1 MIYSKSK
8 QLLIT
13 IFVVTVL
20 ILLLNGW
27 LPVQTMMESHDT
39 WTESAL
45 LRRAASSGQTS
56 EVFPFNTKC
65 LSNELHFFRDL
76 ISLFKKSG
84 IAFILTETSDL
95 LASGADFYRK
105 LTTASLIRLGVLGEV
120 VNQLERVVDDIK
132 DAACGDKTADE
143 AGIKIMK
150 NYEDGLLVNVF
161 FILNLDAN
169 SKVTAFLKKK
179 GLPYYLWK
187 RLHLRVF
194 HQRGPTSRLKAVT
207 FFAVTSF
214 SIPNFQHPLP
224 TPNPLA
230 LY

>member
-20 ILLLNGW
+20 ILLLTGW

-76 ISLFKKSG
+76 ISLLNKSG

-95 LASGADFYRK
+95 LASGEDFHRK
-105 LTTASLIRLGVLGEV
+105 LSTASLIRLGVLGEV
-120 VNQLERVVDDIK
+120 VDQLERVVDGVK
-132 DAACGDKTADE
+132 EAACGDKTNKTDE
-143 AGIKIMK
+143 ADVEIVK

-169 SKVTAFLKKK
+169 NTVSAFLEKKR
-179 GLPYYLWK
+179 LPYFLWK

-194 HQRGPTSRLKAVT
+194 HQRGPTSK
-207 FFAVTSF
+207 
-214 SIPNFQHPLP
+214 
-224 TPNPLA
+224 
-230 LY
+230 